1 MATKAINI
9 TESQLLK
16 TGTGV
21 LKGLVINSHTSGT
34 IKFVDGLTNGAFA
47 TGTLTSSGACVPAS
61 HAESVFTS
69 TGVVVA
75 GQTITIGSTVYT
87 ARVTPL
93 APYDVAMGADAAA
106 FLDNLKLAIN
116 GTGTA
121 GSNYGVGTVKHP
133 DVVATD
139 NADTTQ
145 KIVARL
151 PGLTPNALETTETFT
166 NGSWADTTLGG
177 GTGASNPGVTTAG
190 ATFTIGT
197 RAYTAVLQLSE
208 TSGADAVADQILWVT
223 SEAVFLDN
231 VKSAINGIGTRGV
244 DYSSNTSVNG
254 DVTATTNTNTA
265 QTFLARKS
273 GTGGNSIATTET
285 LANYAFGGAVLASG
299 TLTEGE
305 TLFNT
310 ITFSAVATTGERF
323 IDLGGV
329 AFTRGLL
336 AIVGGTADVT
346 VLVD

>member
-75 GQTITIGSTVYT
+75 DEIITIGSTVYT

-93 APYDVAMGADAAA
+93 SPYDVAMGADAAA

-116 GTGTA
+116 GTGIA
-121 GSNYGVGTVKHP
+121 GTNYGVGTVKHP

-151 PGLTPNALETTETFT
+151 PGLTPNALATTTTFT

-197 RAYTAVLQLSE
+197 RTYTAVLQLSE
-208 TSGADAVADQILWVT
+208 TSGADPVADQILWVT

-231 VKSAINGIGTRGV
+231 VKKAINGTGTPAT

-254 DVTATTNTNTA
+254 DVTATTNSDTA
-265 QTFLARKS
+265 QVFVARKS
-273 GTGGNSIATTET
+273 GTGGNSIATTDT
-285 LANYAFGGAVLASG
+285 LANYAFGATALASG
-299 TLTEGE
+299 TLTEGQ

-310 ITFSAVATTGERF
+310 ITFSAVATTGERY
-323 IDLGGV
+323 IDLGDV

-346 VLVD
+346 VFVD